1 MLSRV
6 KEAGPLVGFRG
17 GTIRFIQL
25 AGAPQD
31 ASGNHAFGSN

>member
-6 KEAGPLVGFRG
+6 KEAGPLV
-17 GTIRFIQL
+17 RFIQL